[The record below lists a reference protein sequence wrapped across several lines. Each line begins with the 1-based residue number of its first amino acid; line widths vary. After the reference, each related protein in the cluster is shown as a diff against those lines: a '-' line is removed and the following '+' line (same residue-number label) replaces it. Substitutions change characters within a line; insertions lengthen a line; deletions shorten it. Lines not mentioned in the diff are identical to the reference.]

1 MSVLGME
8 VTPEMTLLFLAL
20 ALWSSVGYFVRWVVR
35 QDIAKYDYLNEF
47 FHPAMQV
54 SMGYMFLPLSIQ
66 VVSYSVICV
75 LFLVWSLYYLARIV
89 LVLFSNQERLPVFL
103 KQVVS
108 RYKNLASDVNHLFLG
123 LGSAYMFAPMKH
135 ILVIDL
141 LFTIFFL
148 WIAVSHIKELV
159 EDSNRTDLTPEGRLA
174 AIISGVLHI
183 VMGVSM
189 AFMNVIMFILV

>member
-8 VTPEMTLLFLAL
+8 VTPELTLLFFAL

-47 FHPAMQV
+47 FHPAMQI

-75 LFLVWSLYYLARIV
+75 LFLVWSLYYLVRIV
-89 LVLFSNQERLPVFL
+89 LVLFFNQERLPVFL
-103 KQVVS
+103 KRVLS
-108 RYKNLASDVNHLFLG
+108 RYKNMASDVNHLFLG
-123 LGSAYMFAPMKH
+123 LGSAYMFAPTKH

-141 LFTIFFL
+141 LSTTFFL
-148 WIAVSHIKELV
+148 WIAVSHIKELA
-159 EDSNRTDLTPEGRLA
+159 EDHKRTDLTPEGRLA
-174 AIISGVLHI
+174 AYISGVLHI
-183 VMGVSM
+183 VMGGSM
-189 AFMNVIMFILV
+189 AFMNIIMFILV